1 MLRLILGILTITE
14 KHLLAL
20 KCLLAASAIDSS
32 NATVKEQISRFNK
45 ALKEKSTSLP
55 EKVLEAIQEEAKK
68 LPGA

>member
-1 MLRLILGILTITE
+1 MLRLILGILTIAE

-20 KCLLAASAIDSS
+20 KCLLAASDIDSS

-45 ALKEKSTSLP
+45 ALKEKSASLP